1 MDNSLLLSI
10 IILLLIVVLFV
21 MVSLNTKKI
30 DQKKREKLIKELYSL
45 EKPINSEELAV
56 RRDAII
62 KLDNILSKSLQL
74 YFKNDSPCGENLK
87 SAGKIF
93 RKREYNRLWE
103 AHKIRNKIVHD
114 DYAVSKEE
122 AREALQIYKL
132 SVNKILK

>member
-1 MDNSLLLSI
+1 MDNSLFLSI
-10 IILLLIVVLFV
+10 VILLLIVILFV

-45 EKPINSEELAV
+45 EKSINSEELPV

-74 YFKNDSPCGENLK
+74 YFKNDSSCGENLK
-87 SAGKIF
+87 SADKIF

-103 AHKIRNKIVHD
+103 AHKIRNRIVHD
-114 DYAVSKEE
+114 DYAVSKED
-122 AREALQIYKL
+122 AHKALQIYKL

>member
-1 MDNSLLLSI
+1 MDNSLFLSI

-21 MVSLNTKKI
+21 MVSLNSKKI

-45 EKPINSEELAV
+45 EKSINSEELAI

-74 YFKNDSPCGENLK
+74 YFRNDASCGENLK
-87 SAGKIF
+87 SAEKIF
-93 RKREYNRLWE
+93 RKREYNRLWD
-103 AHKIRNKIVHD
+103 AHKIRNRVVHD
-114 DYAVSKEE
+114 DYAVSKED
-122 AREALQIYKL
+122 ARKALQIYKL

>member
-1 MDNSLLLSI
+1 
-10 IILLLIVVLFV
+10 

-45 EKPINSEELAV
+45 EKSINSEELAI

-74 YFKNDSPCGENLK
+74 YFRNDASCGENLK
-87 SAGKIF
+87 SAEKIF
-93 RKREYNRLWE
+93 RKREYNRLWD
-103 AHKIRNKIVHD
+103 AHKIRNRVVHD
-114 DYAVSKEE
+114 DYAVSKED
-122 AREALQIYKL
+122 ARKALQIYKL

>member
-10 IILLLIVVLFV
+10 IILLLIVALFV

-45 EKPINSEELAV
+45 EKSIISEELAV

-74 YFKNDSPCGENLK
+74 YFKNDSSCGENLK